1 MSATKNTDT
10 ITKIDSKGKK
20 ERKAEKQNPP
30 KVDSNKDIKTT
41 NTKAKENKNDDV
53 VKTESE
59 ESDNPNLQDSE
70 NKVATPF
77 IRKTRLRKS
86 WVDSSVKSLYKD
98 WKKGLLRFDLV
109 IQRNDVWTNYQR
121 SKLIHTLLYGY
132 PVPPVYVQASE
143 DKNDDNIWFLDGR
156 QRVGHT
162 IMTFRNGDWA
172 LSKDTPDVFG
182 HKIAGCKF
190 MDLPEDMRDVIDDE
204 KIQIIK
210 MENMTD
216 EERDEMFVR
225 LNSGSSL
232 SKIEL
237 TRAMHS
243 ELIETIN
250 YISSLDFF
258 AKDIAMTK
266 KARDRFVD
274 QEIILQISML
284 IEEGVEKLKGFGSS
298 HIKDFVLRLK
308 ESQQVL
314 SDELV
319 AKFEETSKY
328 LSHAVGDF
336 DGSELKKSLKKIH
349 VPIIFQVAQ
358 KAIAINMPAPR
369 FGDFIRS
376 FLVTNYSVESDYGA
390 SCQAGS
396 SKKDNVIIRLHEMN
410 KAFDKFVE
418 MLKDANNTFKAV
430 EEFDKELAEIN
441 NVNHKENEINEGN
454 EDDEDTENEDE

>member
-1 MSATKNTDT
+1 MSNVKNADVIVKT
-10 ITKIDSKGKK
+10 
-20 ERKAEKQNPP
+20 
-30 KVDSNKDIKTT
+30 DSNKDLKEVTP
-41 NTKAKENKNDDV
+41 KVKDKKVDVVAKESV
-53 VKTESE
+53 
-59 ESDNPNLQDSE
+59 NPNLQDSE
-70 NKVATPF
+70 NKAIAPF
-77 IRKTRLRKS
+77 VRKTRLKKS
-86 WVDSSVKSLYKD
+86 STNRTVKSLYKD
-98 WKKGLLRFDLV
+98 WKKGLLRFDLT

-172 LSKDTPDVFG
+172 LAKDTPDVFG
-182 HKIAGCKF
+182 HKIAGCKY

-204 KIQIIK
+204 TIQIIK

-250 YISSLDFF
+250 HISSLDFF
-258 AKDIAMTK
+258 ARDIAMTK

-319 AKFEETSKY
+319 VKFEETSKY
-328 LSHAVGDF
+328 LSQAVDDF

-358 KAIAINMPAPR
+358 KAIAIKMPAPR

-418 MLKDANNTFKAV
+418 MLKNANNTFKAV

-441 NVNHKENEINEGN
+441 NVNNKENEINEGN